1 MAIITIGGNIGTGK
15 TTLAGRLANTLGYEY
30 VYVAKTF
37 RDLAKQKGLSI
48 DDFYAEMKNNP
59 KLERE
64 TDERQAKLMR
74 EKDNLVVQGRIA
86 WYFAKLSP
94 FQVFNI
100 LLVIDPMV
108 GAERVAQRPES
119 KGKTVREVARGN
131 IFRETTERERYK
143 MLYDIQNHLD
153 PKHYDFMLDTTKLT
167 EAEVFKKVISKI
179 RERLEAD
186 V

>member
-15 TTLAGRLANTLGYEY
+15 STLARRLANTLGYEY
-30 VYVAKTF
+30 VYTGQIF
-37 RDLAKQKGLSI
+37 RDLAAKRGLSI
-48 DDFYAEMKNNP
+48 EDFYAEMKNSP

-64 TDERQAKLMR
+64 IDERQAKLMR
-74 EKDNLVVQGRIA
+74 EKDDLIVQGRIA

-100 LLVIDPMV
+100 LLIVDPMV
-108 GAERVAQRPES
+108 GAERAAQRPES
-119 KGKTVREVARGN
+119 KGKAVREVARAN

-167 EAEVFKKVISKI
+167 EDEVFKKVISKI
-179 RERLEAD
+179 RERLESD

>member
-1 MAIITIGGNIGTGK
+1 MAIITIGGGIGTGK
-15 TTLAGRLANTLGYEY
+15 STLARRLANTLGYEY
-30 VYVAKTF
+30 IHVGEAF
-37 RDLAKQKGLSI
+37 RDLAAKQGLSI
-48 DDFYAEMKNNP
+48 EDFYAELKNNP

-64 TDERQAKLMR
+64 IDERQAKLMR
-74 EKDNLVVQGRIA
+74 EKDNLMVQGRVA

-100 LLVIDPMV
+100 LLAVDPMV

-119 KGKTVREVARGN
+119 RGKSVREVARAN

-143 MLYDIQNHLD
+143 MLYGIQNHLD
-153 PKHYDFMLDTTKLT
+153 PKHYDFMIDTTGLT
-167 EAEVFKKVISKI
+167 ENEVFKKTLGKI
-179 RERLEAD
+179 RERLEPD

>member
-15 TTLAGRLANTLGYEY
+15 STLARRLANTLSYEY
-30 VYVAKTF
+30 IYTGQTF
-37 RDLAKQKGLSI
+37 RDLAKKKGLSI
-48 DDFYAEMKNNP
+48 EDFYAEMKNNS

-64 TDERQAKLMR
+64 IDERQAKLMR
-74 EKDNLVVQGRIA
+74 EKDNLVVQGRVA

-94 FQVFNI
+94 FQVFNVF
-100 LLVIDPMV
+100 LTVDPMV

-143 MLYDIQNHLD
+143 MLYEIQNHLD
-153 PKHYDFMLDTTKLT
+153 PRHYDFMLDTSKLT
-167 EAEVFKKVISKI
+167 EDEVFKKVVAKI
-179 RERLEAD
+179 QERFEAE